1 MHLMRNEF
9 KAREAERSSF
19 RREFIRQYKRN
30 ASLPK
35 RDCIRLCA
43 AARLAIAECLGI
55 KAPKGGRD
63 TYLLEHR
70 REMAAYWRSDL
81 GFKDDT
87 EFLQFCQETWRERLQ
102 YESF

>member
-1 MHLMRNEF
+1 METTHENRTYGGEKL
-9 KAREAERSSF
+9 AF
-19 RREFIRQYKRN
+19 RKEFIRQYKRN
-30 ASLPK
+30 ANLPK

-70 REMAAYWRSDL
+70 REMAEYWQRVL
-81 GFKDDT
+81 QFKDDT
-87 EFLQFCQETWRERLQ
+87 EFLQFCLETWRERLQ

>member
-1 MHLMRNEF
+1 MRSTHETRTYGGE
-9 KAREAERSSF
+9 KLAF
-19 RREFIRQYKRN
+19 RKEFIRQYKRN
-30 ASLPK
+30 ASLPR

-43 AARLAIAECLGI
+43 AARLAIAECLDI
-55 KAPKGGRD
+55 KAPKGRRD

-70 REMAAYWRSDL
+70 REMVTYWRSAL

-87 EFLQFCQETWRERLQ
+87 EFLQFCLETWRERIH